1 MLVISKDL
9 ESKVETVVLWQQRFD
24 LGSNGLIL
32 SWSNDLLR
40 GCVIL
45 PKSFQ
50 NQQIGWWSDGWP
62 PIQKTDSSAIR
73 WPFCWGT
80 PRCGASAKIG
90 SSRSTGQRYGQLRYW
105 WSALNLSC
113 SENFHKPTGFWCRQ
127 SARRSFLRCWWTK
140 PAPLEIHWQPHH
152 KKSLSSNHIQSTGAG
167 FCLST
172 VSHMLN
178 DTHNC
183 FSCGCLV
190 FTPPLLDQLQNTLL
204 VGLPFQTVVR
214 LWPEIEHCY
223 SFKWN

>member
-24 LGSNGLIL
+24 LDSNGLIL

-50 NQQIGWWSDGWP
+50 NQQIGWWFDGWP

-80 PRCGASAKIG
+80 PRCGASVKIG

-127 SARRSFLRCWWTK
+127 SARWSFLRCWWTK
-140 PAPLEIHWQPHH
+140 SCTTWDTLTAPSQKITIIQSYPIHWCRILPIN
-152 KKSLSSNHIQSTGAG
+152 SI
-167 FCLST
+167 
-172 VSHMLN
+172 
-178 DTHNC
+178 
-183 FSCGCLV
+183 
-190 FTPPLLDQLQNTLL
+190 TP
-204 VGLPFQTVVR
+204 
-214 LWPEIEHCY
+214 
-223 SFKWN
+223 K